1 MTKFM
6 KYPRSFHLP
15 WSRGYTDD
23 DKVARNVNH
32 FIGKEVVVTEKLD
45 GEGQHFTETICM
57 LEVFIQPTILL
68 DIG

>member
-1 MTKFM
+1 M

-15 WSRGYTDD
+15 WSRGYTHD
-23 DKVARNVNH
+23 DKVAKNVNH

-45 GEGQHFTETICM
+45 GKALRFTKTICM
-57 LEVFIQPTILL
+57 PEASIQPIILL